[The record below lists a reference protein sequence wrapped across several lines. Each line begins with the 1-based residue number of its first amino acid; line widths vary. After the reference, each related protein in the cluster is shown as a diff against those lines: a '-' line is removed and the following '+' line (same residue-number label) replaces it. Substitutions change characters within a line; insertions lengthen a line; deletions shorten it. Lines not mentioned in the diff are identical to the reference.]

1 LYGKP
6 LLNKIKTCKN
16 IYFLHFQI
24 FKSSNFQINKV
35 HKNFKN
41 IEKVVYGRG
50 SLDMMDSILAE
61 KRNENNNFFLFV
73 VDNYFK
79 GKDLENRIPVK
90 LQDVIRFIDVDP
102 YEPTTQ
108 QIDSLR
114 DEVLSAKGLPSGVIG
129 IGGGSI
135 MDIAKA
141 VSLMFTN
148 EGSSTLYQGLNLIK
162 KPGIYHLGVPT
173 ISGTGAEVSMTA
185 VLTGPVK
192 KLGLKCD
199 WTVFNQVILDPE
211 LIASVPTDKWLYTG
225 MDTYIHCIESEN
237 GILNNAF
244 SHAYAEQSLKLCREI
259 YIGENS
265 GHTPENDD
273 KLMVASLMGGLSLTY
288 SEVGVCHALSYGLS
302 KIFGEKHC
310 YANCLAFQH
319 LGDYYA
325 ESVAE
330 LKQML
335 VKYNVVLPQGL
346 SKNWTDDQITAM
358 AQVAYN
364 LPHMWNHAIGT
375 NWKEK
380 ITIDTIK
387 ELYKRM

>member
-1 LYGKP
+1 M
-6 LLNKIKTCKN
+6 
-16 IYFLHFQI
+16 
-24 FKSSNFQINKV
+24 

-41 IEKVVYGRG
+41 IDKVVFGRG
-50 SLDMMDSILAE
+50 SFANMEGILAE
-61 KRNENNNFFLFV
+61 RRNENNKFFLFV

-79 GKDLENRIPVK
+79 DKDLEKRIPAAVE
-90 LQDVIRFIDVDP
+90 DVIRFIDVDP
-102 YEPTTQ
+102 HEPTTE
-108 QIDSLR
+108 QIDNLR
-114 DEVLSAKGLPSGVIG
+114 DEILASKGLPAGVVG

-141 VSLMFTN
+141 ISLMFTN
-148 EGSSTLYQGLNLIK
+148 EGSSVLYQGLNLIK

-211 LIASVPTDKWLYTG
+211 LIASVPVDKWLYTG

-237 GILNNAF
+237 GTLNNAY

-259 YIGENS
+259 YLGENA
-265 GHTPENDD
+265 GQTPDNDD
-273 KLMVASLMGGLSLTY
+273 KLMVASMMGGLSLTY

-302 KIFGEKHC
+302 KILGEKHC
-310 YANCLAFQH
+310 YANCVAFQH
-319 LGDYYA
+319 LEDYYG
-325 ESVAE
+325 EGVAE
-330 LKQML
+330 LKEML
-335 VKYNVVLPQGL
+335 KMHKVTLPQGL
-346 SKNWTDDQITAM
+346 SKDWSDETITAM
-358 AQVAYN
+358 AEVAYN

-375 NWKEK
+375 DWKEK
-380 ITIDTIK
+380 VTIGTIK
-387 ELYKRM
+387 NLYKRM

>member
-1 LYGKP
+1 M
-6 LLNKIKTCKN
+6 
-16 IYFLHFQI
+16 
-24 FKSSNFQINKV
+24 

-41 IEKVVYGRG
+41 IDKVVFGRG
-50 SLDMMDSILAE
+50 SFANMEGILAE
-61 KRNENNNFFLFV
+61 RRNENSKFFLFV

-79 GKDLENRIPVK
+79 GKDLEKRIPAAAE
-90 LQDVIRFIDVDP
+90 DVIRFIDVDP
-102 YEPTTQ
+102 HEPTTD
-108 QIDSLR
+108 QIDNLR
-114 DEVLSAKGLPSGVIG
+114 DEILASKGLPAGVVG

-141 VSLMFTN
+141 ISLMFTN
-148 EGSSTLYQGLNLIK
+148 EGSSVLYQGLNLIK

-211 LIASVPTDKWLYTG
+211 LIASVPVDKWLYTG

-237 GILNNAF
+237 GTLNNAY

-259 YIGENS
+259 YLGES
-265 GHTPENDD
+265 AGQTPDNDD
-273 KLMVASLMGGLSLTY
+273 KLMVASMMGGLSLTY

-302 KIFGEKHC
+302 KILGEKHC

-319 LGDYYA
+319 LEDYYG
-325 ESVAE
+325 EGVAE

-335 VKYNVVLPQGL
+335 KMHNVTLPQGL
-346 SKNWTDDQITAM
+346 SKGWSDETITAM
-358 AQVAYN
+358 AEVAYN
-364 LPHMWNHAIGT
+364 LPHMWNHAIGAD
-375 NWKEK
+375 WKEK
-380 ITIDTIK
+380 VTIDTIK

>member
-1 LYGKP
+1 M
-6 LLNKIKTCKN
+6 
-16 IYFLHFQI
+16 
-24 FKSSNFQINKV
+24 

-50 SLDMMDSILAE
+50 AFSTMDSILE
-61 KRNENNNFFLFV
+61 PVRKENDHFV
-73 VDNYFK
+73 VYLIDNYFIDS
-79 GKDLENRIPVK
+79 DLSKRLNAQPG
-90 LQDVIRFIDVDP
+90 DVIKFIDVEP
-102 YEPTTQ
+102 SEPTTD
-108 QIDSLR
+108 QIDNLR
-114 DEVLSAKGLPSGVIG
+114 DEILGDKGLPSGVVG

-141 VSLMFTN
+141 LSLMFTN

-185 VLTGPVK
+185 VLTGPEK

-211 LIASVPTDKWLYTG
+211 LIASVPRDKWFYTG

-244 SHAYAEQSLKLCREI
+244 SHAYAEQSLKLCRDI
-259 YIGENS
+259 FLGDVA
-265 GHTPENDD
+265 GQTAENDD

-302 KIFGEKHC
+302 KILGEKHC
-310 YANCLAFQH
+310 YANCVAFQH
-319 LGDYYA
+319 LEDYYPQGVV
-325 ESVAE
+325 EFKTM
-330 LKQML
+330 LKKHD
-335 VKYNVVLPQGL
+335 VTLPQGL
-346 SKNWTDDQITAM
+346 SKDWSDATVTAM

-364 LPHMWNHAIGT
+364 LTHMWNHAIGT
-375 NWKEK
+375 DWKDK
-380 ITIDTIK
+380 ITLDTIK
-387 ELYKRM
+387 ALYRRM

>member
-1 LYGKP
+1 M
-6 LLNKIKTCKN
+6 
-16 IYFLHFQI
+16 
-24 FKSSNFQINKV
+24 

-50 SLDMMDSILAE
+50 SFDMMESILAG
-61 KRNENNNFFLFV
+61 KRSENNGFFVFV
-73 VDNYFK
+73 VDEYFHDK
-79 GKDLENRIPVK
+79 PLASRIPASSE
-90 LQDVIRFIDVDP
+90 DVVRFIDVDP
-102 YEPTTQ
+102 HEPTTE
-108 QIDSLR
+108 QIDNLR
-114 DEVLSAKGLPSGVIG
+114 DEVLAARGLPAGVIG

-148 EGSSTLYQGLNLIK
+148 EGSSTLYQGLNLVK
-162 KPGIYHLGVPT
+162 EPGIYHLGVPT

-185 VLTGPVK
+185 VLTGPEK

-211 LIASVPTDKWLYTG
+211 LIATVPTDKWLYTG

-244 SHAYAEQSLKLCREI
+244 SHAYAEQSLKLCREV
-259 YIGENS
+259 YTGKNA
-265 GHTPENDD
+265 GQTPENDD

-319 LGDYYA
+319 LEDYYA
-325 ESVAE
+325 EGVNE
-330 LKQML
+330 LKGML
-335 VKYNVVLPQGL
+335 KRYNVTLPQGL
-346 SKNWTDDQITAM
+346 SKGWTEDQITAM
-358 AQVAYN
+358 AHVAYN
-364 LPHMWNHAIGT
+364 LPHMWHHAIGPD
-375 NWKEK
+375 WKEK
-380 ITIDTIK
+380 ITIDTIRD
-387 ELYKRM
+387 LYKRM

>member
-1 LYGKP
+1 M
-6 LLNKIKTCKN
+6 
-16 IYFLHFQI
+16 
-24 FKSSNFQINKV
+24 

-50 SLDMMDSILAE
+50 AFDTMDSILAPV
-61 KRNENNNFFLFV
+61 RNENNQYIVFL
-73 VDNYFK
+73 VDNYFNNSELAK
-79 GKDLENRIPVK
+79 RIPTKVG
-90 LQDVIRFIDVDP
+90 DIIEFIDVDP
-102 YEPTTQ
+102 HEPTTE
-108 QIDSLR
+108 QIDKLR
-114 DEVLSAKGLPSGVIG
+114 DEILASKGLPSGVVG

-141 VSLMFTN
+141 LSLMFTN

-185 VLTGPVK
+185 VLTGPEK

-211 LIASVPTDKWLYTG
+211 LIASVPTDKWFYTG

-237 GILNNAF
+237 GMLNNAF
-244 SHAYAEQSLKLCREI
+244 SHAYAEQSLKLCRDI
-259 YIGENS
+259 YLGDNA
-265 GHTPENDD
+265 GQTAENDD

-302 KIFGEKHC
+302 KILDEKHC
-310 YANCLAFQH
+310 YANCVAFQH
-319 LGDYYA
+319 LEDYYP
-325 ESVAE
+325 EGVAE
-330 LKQML
+330 FKIML
-335 VKYNVVLPQGL
+335 QKHNVTLPQGL
-346 SKNWTDDQITAM
+346 SKNWSDETITSM

-375 NWKEK
+375 DWKEK

-387 ELYKRM
+387 ALYQRM

>member
-1 LYGKP
+1 M
-6 LLNKIKTCKN
+6 
-16 IYFLHFQI
+16 
-24 FKSSNFQINKV
+24 

-41 IEKVVYGRG
+41 IEKVVFGRG
-50 SLDMMDSILAE
+50 SFDMMDSILAE
-61 KRNENNNFFLFV
+61 RRNDNAGFILFV
-73 VDNYFK
+73 VDDYFN
-79 GKDLENRIPVK
+79 GKELAKRIPVK
-90 LQDVIRFIDVDP
+90 DGDIVRYIDVDP
-102 YEPTTQ
+102 NEPTTE
-108 QIDSLR
+108 QIDTLR
-114 DEVLSAKGLPSGVIG
+114 DEVMAVKGMPAGVVG

-185 VLTGPVK
+185 VLTGPEK

-211 LIASVPTDKWLYTG
+211 LIASVPTDKWFYTG

-237 GILNNAF
+237 GILNNAY

-259 YIGENS
+259 YLGENA
-265 GHTPENDD
+265 GRTAENDD
-273 KLMVASLMGGLSLTY
+273 KLMVASMMGGLSLTY

-319 LGDYYA
+319 LEDYYP
-325 ESVAE
+325 EGVKE
-330 LKQML
+330 FREML
-335 VKYNVVLPQGL
+335 VRHGVVLPQGL
-346 SKNWTDDQITAM
+346 SKKWTDDEITAM
-358 AQVAYN
+358 AHVAYN
-364 LPHMWNHAIGT
+364 LHHMWNHAIGT
-375 NWKEK
+375 DWKEK
-380 ITIDTIK
+380 ITIETIK
-387 ELYKRM
+387 QLYERM

>member
-1 LYGKP
+1 M
-6 LLNKIKTCKN
+6 
-16 IYFLHFQI
+16 
-24 FKSSNFQINKV
+24 

-50 SLDMMDSILAE
+50 SFDTMDSILAE
-61 KRNENNNFFLFV
+61 KRSVNDQFFVFL
-73 VDNYFK
+73 VDAYFE
-79 GKDLENRIPVK
+79 GKELAGRIPVK
-90 LQDVIRFIDVDP
+90 EGDVIRFIDVDP
-102 YEPTTQ
+102 HEPTTE

-114 DEVLSAKGLPSGVIG
+114 DEILASRGLPAGVVG

-148 EGSSTLYQGLNLIK
+148 EGSSTLYQGLNLVK

-185 VLTGPVK
+185 VLTGPAK

-211 LIASVPTDKWLYTG
+211 LIASVPRDKWFYTG
-225 MDTYIHCIESEN
+225 MDTYIHCVESEN

-244 SHAYAEQSLKLCREI
+244 SLAYAEQAMKLCREV
-259 YIGENS
+259 YLDENS
-265 GHTPENDD
+265 GQTPENDD

-302 KIFGEKHC
+302 KILDEKHC

-319 LGDYYA
+319 LQDYYPQGHA
-325 ESVAE
+325 EFSKMIE
-330 LKQML
+330 HHKIE
-335 VKYNVVLPQGL
+335 LPQGL
-346 SKNWTDDQITAM
+346 SKNWSEDTITRM
-358 AQVAYN
+358 AEVAYN

-375 NWKEK
+375 DWKEK
-380 ITIDTIK
+380 VTLDTIK
-387 ELYKRM
+387 DLYRRM